1 MSNYKSQVAL
11 LLDILPE
18 VAKQKCFAL
27 HGGTAINLFIRDMPR
42 LSVDIDLTYIPIEDR
57 ETSINAIIVGLKGI
71 KFHIEKLNLGI
82 QVTLKEK
89 VLKLQIA
96 NSNALVKLEVN
107 QINRG
112 LMEDPV
118 EMALTSKTQ
127 EDFNVFCNIQVVPLA
142 QLYGGKICAALNR
155 QHPRDLFDVK
165 YLLDNEGFTED
176 IKKGFLL
183 LLLCSSRPTHEI
195 LNPNLINQEDA
206 MVNQFL
212 GMSYEPFT
220 YNDFEET
227 RTVLI
232 KTIQNSL
239 TKIDKQF
246 LLAFNRLDPDWGNY
260 NFENFPAVQ
269 WKLRNLAR
277 LKEQNKAKFDKM
289 NQLLSELLN

>member
-1 MSNYKSQVAL
+1 MSNYNSQVAL

-71 KFHIEKLNLGI
+71 KLHIEKLNLGI
-82 QVTLKEK
+82 QVTLKKK

-118 EMALTSKTQ
+118 EMALTNKTQ
-127 EDFNVFCNIQVVPLA
+127 EDFNAFCNIQVVPLA
-142 QLYGGKICAALNR
+142 QLYGGKICAALDR

-206 MVNQFL
+206 MVNQFQ
-212 GMSYEPFT
+212 GMSSEPFA

-227 RTVLI
+227 RTALI

-246 LLAFNRLDPDWGNY
+246 LLAFNRLEPDWSNY
-260 NFENFPAVQ
+260 NFEKFPAVQ

-277 LKEQNKAKFDKM
+277 LKEQNKSKFDKM